1 MKLLP
6 LQGILKAL
14 PISSLL
20 EMFWPRST
28 EQLNLQRV
36 QPCCLWFAFNAL
48 PWLPLSCPGCSGW
61 ATRPWVALDALVGH
75 PGPKLAI
82 VYWPA
87 GRPLVHLRQGS
98 DEQDL
103 LWPWQCT
110 TSANHNELSDQ
121 VWYNQWSSLIQWW
134 RPGYFVNAVFLEGEK
149 NFQPSSNLGMTN
161 YLGELFLF
169 RQFLATSEKVNT

>member
-28 EQLNLQRV
+28 EQLSLQRV

-48 PWLPLSCPGCSGW
+48 PWLPLSCPGCSGR
-61 ATRPWVALDALVGH
+61 ATPELPWMLWSAT
-75 PGPKLAI
+75 LAPN
-82 VYWPA
+82 WQLSTGRPA
-87 GRPLVHLRQGS
+87 GLWCIFDKVLMSRICCGLGS
-98 DEQDL
+98 
-103 LWPWQCT
+103 T
-110 TSANHNELSDQ
+110 TCANHNEQSDQ